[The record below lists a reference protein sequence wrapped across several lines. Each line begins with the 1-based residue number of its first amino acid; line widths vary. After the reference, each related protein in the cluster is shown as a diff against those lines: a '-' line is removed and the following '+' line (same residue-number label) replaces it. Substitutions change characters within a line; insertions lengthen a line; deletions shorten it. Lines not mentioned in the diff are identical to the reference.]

1 MVRSC
6 SFSWTAMVCGAV
18 LFSAASASPG
28 QQGAFLHNITLRGQV
43 QTRDG
48 QVIPVGVTV
57 TLETQEG
64 TPIMSR
70 PVDSSGN
77 FEFAGLLAGNYSL
90 SVKDGDF
97 QPYQQSL
104 DLSDGWITFHSVR
117 IVLLPL
123 DKSKVNLS
131 ALPSLTDQAAPK
143 NARKEFEKG
152 THAWRENKL
161 TEARNH
167 LEKAVEEYPC
177 FARAQAALAE
187 LDLADHK
194 PDRAEDRSKQ
204 AIHCDGTYLDAF
216 YSLARLYMTENKPQ
230 DSETILREVLRLSPN
245 AWLSHYQLG
254 TVHFARGEY
263 QKASQDFL
271 TAQSLHPDMPA
282 EFHAKLANTYLK
294 TGEYGKALAEVDT
307 YLRLS
312 PQGPY
317 ATSAKKISEV
327 LRSGGVTS
335 AEPEVRASSTSK
347 P

>member
-1 MVRSC
+1 
-6 SFSWTAMVCGAV
+6 MVCGAV
-18 LFSAASASPG
+18 LFSAAFASPG
-28 QQGAFLHNITLRGQV
+28 QHALPHNITLRGQV
-43 QTRDG
+43 QTKDG

-57 TLETQEG
+57 TLETQQG
-64 TPIMSR
+64 LPMVSR
-70 PVDSSGN
+70 TVDSSGN
-77 FEFAGLLAGNYSL
+77 FEFPALVGGNYNL
-90 SVKDGDF
+90 SVKTDGF

-104 DLSDGWITFHSVR
+104 DLSDAWISLYNVK

-143 NARKEFEKG
+143 DARKEFEKG
-152 THAWRENKL
+152 ARAWRENKL

-187 LDLADHK
+187 VDLADHK
-194 PDRAEDRSKQ
+194 LDSAEARYKQ

-230 DSETILREVLRLSPN
+230 DSETILREGLRLSPN
-245 AWLSHYQLG
+245 AWLFHYQLG

-294 TGEYGKALAEVDT
+294 TGEYRKALAEVDT

-312 PQGPY
+312 PEGPY

-335 AEPEVRASSTSK
+335 AEPEARASSTSK
-347 P
+347 PGPE

>member
-1 MVRSC
+1 
-6 SFSWTAMVCGAV
+6 MVCGAV
-18 LFSAASASPG
+18 LFTAALASPG
-28 QQGAFLHNITLRGQV
+28 QHTALLHNITLRGQV
-43 QTRDG
+43 RTRDG

-64 TPIMSR
+64 M
-70 PVDSSGN
+70 PVMTRAMDSSGD
-77 FEFAGLLAGNYSL
+77 FEFAGLVAGNYSL
-90 SVKDGDF
+90 SVKADDF

-104 DLSDGWITFHSVR
+104 DLSDAWIIYYSVK

-123 DKSKVNLS
+123 DKSKVKLS

-152 THAWRENKL
+152 THVWRENKL
-161 TEARNH
+161 TEARTH

-177 FARAQAALAE
+177 YARAQAALAE
-187 LDLADHK
+187 VDLAERK
-194 PDRAEDRSKQ
+194 LESAEARYKQ
-204 AIHCDGTYLDAF
+204 AIHCDGAYLDAF

-230 DSETILREVLRLSPN
+230 DSETILGEALRLAPN
-245 AWLSHYQLG
+245 AWLFHYQLG
-254 TVHFARGEY
+254 MVHFAKGEY
-263 QKASQDFL
+263 QKASRDFL

-294 TGEYGKALAEVDT
+294 TGEYRKALAEVDT

-335 AEPEVRASSTSK
+335 AEPEARASSTSK